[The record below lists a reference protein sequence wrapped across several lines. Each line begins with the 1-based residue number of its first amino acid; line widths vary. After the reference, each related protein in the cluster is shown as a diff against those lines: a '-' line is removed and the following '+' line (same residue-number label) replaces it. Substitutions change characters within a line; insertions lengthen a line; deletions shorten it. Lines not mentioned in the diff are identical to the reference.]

1 MRILICVAVALCCVA
16 AHADCPNGRCSLNQ
30 PVRTVTRGTVQTV
43 RTVTKGAVQVVT
55 PPYNRGRCTN
65 GRCKVR

>member
-30 PVRTVTRGTVQTV
+30 PVRTVTNETVLAARNITVGTV
-43 RTVTKGAVQVVT
+43 RAVT
-55 PPYNRGRCTN
+55 PPYNRGRSTN
-65 GRCKVR
+65 GRWKVR

>member
-16 AHADCPNGRCSLNQ
+16 AQAGDCPNGRCSLNQ
-30 PVRTVTRGTVQTV
+30 PVRTVTKETVQTARNITVGTV
-43 RTVTKGAVQVVT
+43 RAVT
-55 PPYNRGRCTN
+55 PPYRGRCTN